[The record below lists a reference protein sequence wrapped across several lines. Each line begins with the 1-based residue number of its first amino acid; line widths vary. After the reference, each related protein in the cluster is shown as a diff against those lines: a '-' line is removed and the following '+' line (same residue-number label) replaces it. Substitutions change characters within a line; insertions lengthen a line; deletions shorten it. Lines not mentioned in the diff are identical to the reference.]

1 MTKTNRSLLRV
12 IDANINRYKEGIRV
26 VEDIYRYMY
35 DNQEISSK
43 LKSLR
48 HIELPL
54 DIKELLS
61 ARDSINDV
69 LKPSTK
75 SEQTREN
82 LDNVILANIKRSEE
96 SARVLEELFKLID
109 IDTSEKFKHNRYMLY
124 DIEKSIFS

>member
-1 MTKTNRSLLRV
+1 VTKSNRSLLRV

-35 DNQEISSK
+35 DNKEISSK

-75 SEQTREN
+75 SEQTRNN
-82 LDNVILANIKRSEE
+82 LENVILANIKRSEE

-109 IDTSEKFKHNRYMLY
+109 IDTSEKFKHNRYILY